1 MKNPFIEKNVDT
13 AKVFDRNVLLFSL
26 LGTVIIHGEIIF
38 NKIAWH
44 DDMAVTYTAWGL
56 PLEHGRWLNQLFVDF
71 FENFAGAESLGVIN
85 GILTGLFIGII
96 ACLLFYIFDVSNKL
110 VRFALSLVFI
120 TIPAIAGNFG
130 YMSGSAANFFG
141 ILLCVIS
148 LFFVD
153 KAIKKKSFKKA
164 IPDYILAVVLAGSA
178 MGQYQCFFTVSLSL
192 LLIYLIKNSISS
204 EISFPEYLRRFFGYI
219 FILFLALIFYLV
231 ILKLSLSITHRELS
245 SYSGIDSYGL
255 GSPVDYYFRVKYA
268 YHAFLIT
275 NFCLT
280 ANMFPFHWDGWR
292 NILYAVIIITLIS
305 YIVLI
310 LIKKKFRKFI
320 EAIICLALFPL
331 ALNFNFVLF
340 GKGLDVDYHAIHSL
354 HMYQWVLLF
363 VLPFLFLFSD
373 EMQAFM
379 SEKNAVRR
387 HFMQGLCSVMA
398 VITMIIGCLYAR
410 YDNFLYMESE
420 IRQEKA
426 ISYFTVLRSR
436 VESVEGY
443 NPAMKVYFIN
453 SAEQENS
460 VDETIVN
467 YDYVVTNPYS
477 APIVNTDFWY
487 MQEYMRI
494 WTGWDPTF
502 GDEAEYA
509 DDDRVKA
516 MPAYPSDGSIQL
528 LDGNVIVK
536 FGKTDK

>member
-1 MKNPFIEKNVDT
+1 
-13 AKVFDRNVLLFSL
+13 
-26 LGTVIIHGEIIF
+26 
-38 NKIAWH
+38 
-44 DDMAVTYTAWGL
+44 
-56 PLEHGRWLNQLFVDF
+56 
-71 FENFAGAESLGVIN
+71 
-85 GILTGLFIGII
+85 
-96 ACLLFYIFDVSNKL
+96 
-110 VRFALSLVFI
+110 
-120 TIPAIAGNFG
+120 
-130 YMSGSAANFFG
+130 
-141 ILLCVIS
+141 
-148 LFFVD
+148 
-153 KAIKKKSFKKA
+153 
-164 IPDYILAVVLAGSA
+164 
-178 MGQYQCFFTVSLSL
+178 
-192 LLIYLIKNSISS
+192 
-204 EISFPEYLRRFFGYI
+204 
-219 FILFLALIFYLV
+219 
-231 ILKLSLSITHRELS
+231 
-245 SYSGIDSYGL
+245 
-255 GSPVDYYFRVKYA
+255 
-268 YHAFLIT
+268 
-275 NFCLT
+275 
-280 ANMFPFHWDGWR
+280 
-292 NILYAVIIITLIS
+292 
-305 YIVLI
+305 
-310 LIKKKFRKFI
+310 
-320 EAIICLALFPL
+320 
-331 ALNFNFVLF
+331 
-340 GKGLDVDYHAIHSL
+340 
-354 HMYQWVLLF
+354 
-363 VLPFLFLFSD
+363 
-373 EMQAFM
+373 
-379 SEKNAVRR
+379 
-387 HFMQGLCSVMA
+387 MQGLCSVMA